1 MCYGLSFETTVRF
14 HQPAGVA
21 VVTKI
26 VVIKE
31 PEGERVPFL
40 RGILVHSLLSERLP
54 FKADA
59 NIPHIDTV
67 TRYLATQQPDSMW
80 TLWKIQPPI
89 QSLKSP

>member
-1 MCYGLSFETTVRF
+1 M
-14 HQPAGVA
+14 
-21 VVTKI
+21 TKI

-80 TLWKIQPPI
+80 TLWKY
-89 QSLKSP
+89 SLPYKT